1 MPAVIRAR
9 DTANQ
14 IAKRVEEI
22 SAKQETALTAA
33 GADDCSA
40 EERTKHLATFD
51 DLQKEKEAAQADYA
65 RWDQLARGQEW
76 SGSPRT
82 APLATFTGIA
92 SVGASGGSGLNGTN
106 AVVSFHIAVTRF
118 LIAE

>member
-1 MPAVIRAR
+1 MKAR

-14 IAKRVEEI
+14 IAKRVEDI
-22 SAKQETALTAA
+22 SAKQQTALTAA

-40 EERTKHLATFD
+40 EDRTKHLATFD

-82 APLATFTGIA
+82 APLSDAPFNPHRPSTGLHLD
-92 SVGASGGSGLNGTN
+92 GDDGYG
-106 AVVSFHIAVTRF
+106 F
-118 LIAE
+118 